1 MAPIWHCSPG
11 EPKRRPSFPPSHQRC
26 LPMYNSYSPGSTH
39 DFSEPLCVNNEIDR
53 EHNLM
58 LVSFEVLADALTLS
72 TNKMLGSLT

>member
-1 MAPIWHCSPG
+1 
-11 EPKRRPSFPPSHQRC
+11 
-26 LPMYNSYSPGSTH
+26 MYNSYSPGSTH